1 MIESNRIKK
10 LRHWVIN
17 TIPKFPNDKATRQLL
32 EAKSLS
38 GLFIDY
44 VNWASRLVAARP
56 RKVAVESTATSD
68 PRWEIHQ
75 NDIQFFLNKV
85 ANGDDLSPHLSLGAF
100 KEGFTPASSQKALNV
115 ERWADK
121 DFVLIT
127 MGFHH
132 FHIGTKIEEAGH
144 VSRTNEVLFAKV
156 ARDTFEV
163 LAIFDHSVFER
174 SDSVNATMTSERK
187 RLWDIFD
194 NKSRQGIPSGS
205 VYVPS
210 MIMTSGHS
218 YYHIGLA
225 QNYARIVHDIDPK
238 LDDRQYIRKIYGD
251 ASLPIPERPKL
262 RWAFDCLDFGLFDD
276 KGKFFFIILYGPT

>member
-1 MIESNRIKK
+1 MIESNRINK
-10 LRHWVIN
+10 LRQWIVN
-17 TIPKFPNDKATRQLL
+17 TIPKFPNDKTTKQLL

-44 VNWASRLVAARP
+44 INWASRLVAARR
-56 RKVAVESTATSD
+56 RKISIESTATSD
-68 PRWEIHQ
+68 PRWEILQ

-85 ANGDDLSPHLSLGAF
+85 ANGADLSPHLSLSAL
-100 KEGFTPASSQKALNV
+100 KEGFTPASSQKGPSV

-132 FHIGTKIEEAGH
+132 FHLGTKIEEAGH
-144 VSRTNEVLFAKV
+144 VSRTDEVLFAKV
-156 ARDTFEV
+156 TRDTFEV
-163 LAIFDHSVFER
+163 LAIFDHSVFDR
-174 SDSVNATMTSERK
+174 SDSVSSTMTSERK
-187 RLWDIFD
+187 RLWEIFD
-194 NKSRQGIPSGS
+194 NKSSQGIPPGS

-218 YYHIGLA
+218 YYHVGLA
-225 QNYARIVHDIDPK
+225 QNYAMIVHEIDPK
-238 LDDRQYIRKIYGD
+238 LEDRQYIRNIYSD
-251 ASLPIPERPKL
+251 ANLPIPERPKL
-262 RWAFDCLDFGLFDD
+262 KWAFDCLDFGLYDD